1 MGEVVRVDASR
12 WKNHKGKDHACSEKG
27 QPTPADAV
35 GRVPSRSPVKRGL
48 LAAQLLPD
56 GRLQLMVEGHFLT
69 DPVAAM
75 AAAIQLADYARSL
88 HERTKK

>member
-1 MGEVVRVDASR
+1 MGKVVRVDASR
-12 WKNHKGKDHACSEKG
+12 WKNHKGKDACSEKG
-27 QPTPADAV
+27 PPSPADAA
-35 GRVPSRSPVKRGL
+35 GRASSCSPEKHGL

-56 GRLQLMVEGHFLT
+56 GRLQLLVEGYFLT

-88 HERTKK
+88 HERTEK